1 LAEDLALVED
11 PRVLR
16 SVERLG
22 RISAFTIQW
31 SEHKLR
37 RRGEFD
43 SAPLYAAV
51 GTCRRK
57 LEAGCKARVPESHP
71 GNIASVEEVPKGVK
85 LHPGLNKGVQTEC
98 ITHSDAATGDSLVET
113 VEVGV
118 QTRDDLPESPEP
130 KSRRR
135 RRRRR
140 RSGARTSAP
149 ASPSTNSSRGTGG
162 GDMAAAGP
170 PQVGVRKQQRSDRG
184 VRATAPP
191 RPAAGGPSFAAVAA
205 SAGRTRPPPCAVAA
219 GGARGGGED
228 KVRAPADG
236 GVSRGS
242 LSGSPPPPRPEP
254 KRKKGGPPPFDA
266 AAKVV
271 KGMRTQGSSIP
282 AKDPWV
288 DGRDVMADILSAV
301 SLLAKCAAGVMSL
314 ESRPSRPRPR
324 QSLSPRTYPGRR
336 TGGSQAATTGMRAV
350 RGRYTPRG
358 RLDAPPPGRGEACR
372 PAGRAAA
379 IAQEFPPVKR
389 RETSRDMLGVWCRG
403 TPSPSLPPFR
413 RLGRCRQRGVGSRGQ
428 GG

>member
-288 DGRDVMADILSAV
+288 GGRDVMADILSAV

-314 ESRPSRPRPR
+314 EYPAAPVAASPPSVIKSPNVPGSTDGGLAGRDDRDEGGAWKVY
-324 QSLSPRTYPGRR
+324 SPRASRR
-336 TGGSQAATTGMRAV
+336 SP
-350 RGRYTPRG
+350 PR
-358 RLDAPPPGRGEACR
+358 
-372 PAGRAAA
+372 
-379 IAQEFPPVKR
+379 
-389 RETSRDMLGVWCRG
+389 
-403 TPSPSLPPFR
+403 
-413 RLGRCRQRGVGSRGQ
+413 
-428 GG
+428 